1 MGKSSLINAVVG
13 RRLLARTSAQP
24 GKTRLCNVF
33 NVAQRFYL
41 VDLPGYGYARVSKR
55 ERERFLALIAGYLE
69 ERAALVGAVWL
80 LDVRRDPNPDDQ
92 AMADRM
98 MARSL
103 PVLLAITKV
112 DKLPVGQR
120 LDRARRIRMVVGL
133 SENQCLLTSAR
144 TGEGID
150 TLRAS
155 IDALVEAVRP
165 R

>member
-1 MGKSSLINAVVG
+1 M
-13 RRLLARTSAQP
+13 
-24 GKTRLCNVF
+24 F
-33 NVAQRFYL
+33 NVAERFYL

-69 ERAALVGAVWL
+69 QRAALVGAVWL

-103 PVLLAITKV
+103 PVLLAITKA
-112 DKLPVGQR
+112 DKLPIGQR
-120 LDRARRIRMVVGL
+120 LDRARRIRTVVGL

-155 IDALVEAVRP
+155 IDALAEAARP